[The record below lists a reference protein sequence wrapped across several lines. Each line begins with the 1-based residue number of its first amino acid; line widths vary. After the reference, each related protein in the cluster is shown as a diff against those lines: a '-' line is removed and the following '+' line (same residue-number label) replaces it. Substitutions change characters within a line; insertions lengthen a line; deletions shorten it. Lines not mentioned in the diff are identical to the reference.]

1 MWVWVGMWMG
11 VQQSAVNSS
20 HPLPQAPKT
29 TYRGPPEK
37 ESIEKMRETAKK
49 RAEVGMHQVIN
60 IVH

>member
-1 MWVWVGMWMG
+1 MWVG
-11 VQQSAVNSS
+11 VQHSAVNSS

-49 RAEVGMHQVIN
+49 RAEVGVHQVT
-60 IVH
+60 IVVQ